1 MIICVSSKNLLIS
14 YGTFGAFSTGT
25 FHLAGCLH
33 GWCRHGCLAMSQTPL
48 INRGAVCIMAFLFMM
63 LLSVPVG
70 RLVSETGFGE
80 RAGKLTIVRK

>member
-1 MIICVSSKNLLIS
+1 
-14 YGTFGAFSTGT
+14 
-25 FHLAGCLH
+25 
-33 GWCRHGCLAMSQTPL
+33 MSQTPL
-48 INRGAVCIMAFLFMM
+48 INRDAVCIMAFLFMM